1 MDIETILE
9 MYEDDYNPSFTVP
22 GPRNMYAGGQ
32 LVSPSVDG
40 SRPGYSGS
48 AFTRALMLLKN
59 LNRTGPIRNLEQ
71 KLIRKNKSEGMD
83 LLEAIKKAQAESTA
97 IKNNAKNK
105 ILDDAIKETDITSDD
120 YVELID
126 QKIKIIEP
134 EYYDDI
140 KRWSNDR
147 PDLADKTRALFYPDW
162 AEAKYGENY
171 AGVLQD
177 RQAKAIRENIDPNF
191 KEPLSSS
198 DQMVSD
204 IDDMNTANIDE
215 LFGRKKNA
223 EGGFQQLVQPN
234 ADGSRPGYSGDNVRK
249 LRSGEEVSNKKTKVF
264 KYPRKNFLGKTNYYK
279 TPQITRTNIEGIPND
294 VGTKLARLQ
303 DGKQYQVSTKGK
315 NYLFKTEKQA
325 VNFYNKNVK
334 KGSGAQIKDTF
345 DKQSKELKK
354 FFKDPKIYKRFY
366 DGPLNVSSIDKIW
379 LNISSAQKRQAKQ
392 LLETKDKN
400 IKEAAKL
407 TKQGYMRITDLADDL
422 GRTTSLELIQSMK
435 NSKKFNKLFP
445 NYLEGL
451 ITASDNTKWIKTTPS
466 TLTKLKQWANDPQ
479 SKGLADSTIK
489 NIQTAY
495 KDNKLMN
502 YWKNWKPGTPIDQKL
517 IDSVHGK
524 KGSAYT
530 MMQLGRTLQ
539 GKEPIE
545 GVKINKALGDKIID
559 AVRFKAKEF
568 GEWHTAAYRYAKQ
581 DMDTFLP
588 PGKSGTTFTDYY
600 NLLTKSLREV
610 GLAEQGFQIDEIN
623 ALRSGV
629 RGGTQPYSV
638 FSQVLE
644 GKYNMGIKKRFDAE
658 NAKNQVKLNEALA
671 MGDNE
676 TIKVSKKVLNKKQY
690 IDYVIKLQNDQ
701 IDNFFTKVPELK
713 GKISL
718 PKFDLRDPKTVYGS
732 RFDTFDKGVQNAILK
747 NFKKVGFTVDVGKK
761 ALTQKELLSKDLLK
775 LAGTA
780 NKKCKGLLSY
790 GGRVALAEGLSPE
803 FCINEGKKVARDLIA
818 KNREGTLAQK
828 SIMRRITSGVTNFAK
843 SILNPK
849 ELFDIKKQL
858 FSKGALMSIP
868 IFDAVMAADDALRK
882 DMDPKEAFA
891 KTLTFGAIPSAAG
904 FTDNVDIL
912 NAKKMLENPNL
923 SPAGK
928 EYAQLIIDSANLN
941 KGQSDTG
948 IVESF
953 KTLTEGPTNQFKNL
967 QELKDKVS
975 NASTSGRFDYENAL
989 AEMQGTFKAK
999 PKENKFFFDDAPDA
1013 PDVTP
1018 LTNKLATPAKSRGP
1032 MTEKKKQKVD
1042 LTPTTYQNYKPFSFT
1057 KEEFE
1062 DTMRQ
1067 AGVLKEGQVYN
1078 DTFYKEQIETPMKA
1092 SQFKEYME
1100 LPSFRGTQ
1108 EKFSEGGI
1116 ASLNVNKK

>member
-1 MDIETILE
+1 MDIEKILE
-9 MYEDDYNPSFTVP
+9 MYEDDYNPSSTVP
-22 GPRNMYAGGQ
+22 GPRNMYAQGQ

-40 SRPGYSGS
+40 SRPGY
-48 AFTRALMLLKN
+48 N
-59 LNRTGPIRNLEQ
+59 
-71 KLIRKNKSEGMD
+71 
-83 LLEAIKKAQAESTA
+83 
-97 IKNNAKNK
+97 
-105 ILDDAIKETDITSDD
+105 
-120 YVELID
+120 
-126 QKIKIIEP
+126 
-134 EYYDDI
+134 
-140 KRWSNDR
+140 
-147 PDLADKTRALFYPDW
+147 
-162 AEAKYGENY
+162 
-171 AGVLQD
+171 
-177 RQAKAIRENIDPNF
+177 
-191 KEPLSSS
+191 
-198 DQMVSD
+198 
-204 IDDMNTANIDE
+204 
-215 LFGRKKNA
+215 
-223 EGGFQQLVQPN
+223 
-234 ADGSRPGYSGDNVRK
+234 GDNVRK
-249 LRSGEEVSNKKTKVF
+249 LRSGVEVSNKKTPIF

-315 NYLFKTEKQA
+315 DYLFKTEKQA
-325 VNFYNKNVK
+325 VDFYNKNVK
-334 KGSGAQIKDTF
+334 KGSGAQIKETF

-366 DGPLNVSSIDKIW
+366 DGPLNASSIDKIW

-392 LLETKDKN
+392 LLETQNKTIN
-400 IKEAAKL
+400 EAAKL
-407 TKQGYMRITDLADDL
+407 TKQGYMRITDLADEL
-422 GRTTSLELIQSMK
+422 GRSNALELIRSMK
-435 NSKKFNKLFP
+435 DSKKFNKLFP
-445 NYLEGL
+445 NYLEG
-451 ITASDNTKWIKTTPS
+451 IKTASNGTKWVKNTPS

-502 YWKNWKPGTPIDQKL
+502 YWKNWKPGTPIDQEL

-539 GKEPIE
+539 GKEPID
-545 GVKINKALGDKIID
+545 GVRINKALGDKIIE
-559 AVRFKAKEF
+559 AVRYKAKEF

-747 NFKKVGFTVDVGKK
+747 NFKEVGFTVDVGKK

-775 LAGTA
+775 LAGTK

-803 FCINEGKKVARDLIA
+803 FCINEGKKVARDLVA
-818 KNREGTLAQK
+818 KNIKGSPAQN
-828 SIMRRITSGVTNFAK
+828 SIMKRITSGVTNFAK
-843 SILNPK
+843 SILDPK
-849 ELFDIKKQL
+849 ELFDLKKQL
-858 FSKGALMSIP
+858 FSKGAIASLP

-891 KTLTFGAIPSAAG
+891 KTLSFGSIPRAMG
-904 FTDNVDIL
+904 FTDSINVI
-912 NAKKMLENPNL
+912 NAKKMLENSNL

-928 EYAQLIIDSANLN
+928 EYAQLIIDSGDYN
-941 KGQSDTG
+941 KMQSDTTGG
-948 IVESF
+948 ITNKF
-953 KTLTEGPTNQFKNL
+953 TEFTEMQNKI
-967 QELKDKVS
+967 K

-999 PKENKFFFDDAPDA
+999 PKENKFFFDDAPDK

-1018 LTNKLATPAKSRGP
+1018 LTNKLATSAKSRGP
-1032 MTEKKKQKVD
+1032 MTEMKKQKVD
-1042 LTPTTYQNYKPFSFT
+1042 YTPLTYENYKPFSFT

-1067 AGVLKEGQVYN
+1067 VGSLKKGQVYN
-1078 DTFYKEQIETPMKA
+1078 DDFYKETIEAPMKA

-1116 ASLNVNKK
+1116 ASLNVKK

>member
-1 MDIETILE
+1 MVNILDYIDKMQV
-9 MYEDDYNPSFTVP
+9 MYGDKDPSSMAQE
-22 GPRNMYAGGQ
+22 PRNMFADGQ

-40 SRPGYSGS
+40 SRPGY
-48 AFTRALMLLKN
+48 N
-59 LNRTGPIRNLEQ
+59 
-71 KLIRKNKSEGMD
+71 
-83 LLEAIKKAQAESTA
+83 
-97 IKNNAKNK
+97 
-105 ILDDAIKETDITSDD
+105 
-120 YVELID
+120 
-126 QKIKIIEP
+126 
-134 EYYDDI
+134 
-140 KRWSNDR
+140 
-147 PDLADKTRALFYPDW
+147 
-162 AEAKYGENY
+162 
-171 AGVLQD
+171 
-177 RQAKAIRENIDPNF
+177 
-191 KEPLSSS
+191 
-198 DQMVSD
+198 
-204 IDDMNTANIDE
+204 
-215 LFGRKKNA
+215 
-223 EGGFQQLVQPN
+223 
-234 ADGSRPGYSGDNVRK
+234 GDNVRK
-249 LRSGEEVSNKKTKVF
+249 LRSGVEVSNKKTPVF

-315 NYLFKTEKQA
+315 DYLFKTEKQA
-325 VNFYNKNVK
+325 VDFYNKNVK
-334 KGSGAQIKDTF
+334 KGSGAQIKKTF

-366 DGPLNVSSIDKIW
+366 DGPLNASSIDKIW

-392 LLETKDKN
+392 LLETQNKTIN
-400 IKEAAKL
+400 EAAKL
-407 TKQGYMRITDLADDL
+407 TKQGYMRITDLADEL
-422 GRTTSLELIQSMK
+422 GRSNALELIRSMK
-435 NSKKFNKLFP
+435 DSKKFNKLFP
-445 NYLEGL
+445 NYLEG
-451 ITASDNTKWIKTTPS
+451 IKTASNGTKWVKNTPS

-502 YWKNWKPGTPIDQKL
+502 YWKNWKPGTPIDQEL

-539 GKEPIE
+539 GKEPID
-545 GVKINKALGDKIID
+545 GVRINKALGDKIIE
-559 AVRFKAKEF
+559 AVRYKAKEF

-747 NFKKVGFTVDVGKK
+747 NFKEIGYTVDVGKK
-761 ALTQKELLSKDLLK
+761 ALTQKELLKELPNLKQDLLK
-775 LAGTA
+775 LAGTK

-803 FCINEGKKVARDLIA
+803 FCINEGKKVARDLVA
-818 KNREGTLAQK
+818 KNIKGSPAQN
-828 SIMRRITSGVTNFAK
+828 SIMKRITSGVTNFAK
-843 SILNPK
+843 SILDPK
-849 ELFDIKKQL
+849 ELFDLKKQL

-868 IFDAVMAADDALRK
+868 LFDGVMAADDALRK
-882 DMDPKEAFA
+882 GMDPKEAFA
-891 KTLTFGAIPSAAG
+891 KTLTFGNIPSAAG
-904 FTDNVDIL
+904 FTDSIDVL
-912 NAKKMLENPNL
+912 NAKKMLEDPSL

-967 QELKDKVS
+967 QELKNKVS

-1032 MTEKKKQKVD
+1032 MTEKKKQKID
-1042 LTPTTYQNYKPFSFT
+1042 LSPVTYQNFKPNYGFT
-1057 KEEFE
+1057 KEQFE
-1062 DTMRQ
+1062 DAMR
-1067 AGVLKEGQVYN
+1067 KEGALADDQVYQ
-1078 DTFYKEQIETPMKA
+1078 DAFYKQEVEKPIEF
-1092 SQFKEYME
+1092 QQLME
-1100 LPSFRGTQ
+1100 LPSFRGAS
-1108 EKFSEGGI
+1108 EKFAGGGI
-1116 ASLNVNKK
+1116 AGLSGGDPEGAMTKSMNPDSQGLRSLIKNGRKL